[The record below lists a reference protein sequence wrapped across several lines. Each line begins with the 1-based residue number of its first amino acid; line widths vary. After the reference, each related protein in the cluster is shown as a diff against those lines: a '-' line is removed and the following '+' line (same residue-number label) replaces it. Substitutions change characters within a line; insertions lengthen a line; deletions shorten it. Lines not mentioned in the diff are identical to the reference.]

1 MKSFQELQLLI
12 VEDGKIKNAKD
23 SSSLE
28 VQQKVAQLNYQAFL
42 SESGPLVRKNLE
54 SKRAAD
60 DLRKKGLQ
68 CEPKEREM
76 FFQAAVKILNGN
88 KHRAKKIRFLEEKY
102 GIKR

>member
-1 MKSFQELQLLI
+1 MKSFQELQLLV
-12 VEDGKIKNAKD
+12 VEDGKIKNVKD

-28 VQQKVAQLNYQAFL
+28 VQQKVARLNYEAFL

-54 SKRAAD
+54 SKRVAD

-76 FFQAAVKILNGN
+76 FFQVAAKLLNGN
-88 KHRAKKIRFLEEKY
+88 KHRTRKIRSLEEKY